1 MISGLVKSN
10 TYNSVYANNVLTNF
24 IAPDVSNTPD
34 YSIKESEAIKA
45 VYFNIFKGIQ
55 NRKFTMVKRF
65 TKWY

>member
-34 YSIKESEAIKA
+34 YSIKESETIKA
-45 VYFNIFKGIQ
+45 VYFNILKGI
-55 NRKFTMVKRF
+55 
-65 TKWY
+65 